1 MDYVIVALDL
11 FSAVAE
17 YNGSMYFYEVSPVG
31 IVGKDFDILT
41 YSWPDDIQPGRV
53 VEIEVGKRHFVGVVI
68 AKVTRPD
75 FDVKPI
81 ARLLF
86 KKALPSGLLYLHQWM
101 SAFYDTHHGTVWQTL
116 LPEGLNKNRREKVV
130 EKSTQQFN
138 RGNRRT
144 SFVLNGDQLSA
155 IEQLVQMKSGTAIL
169 HGITGSGKTE
179 VYKAMVLES
188 MRRGLSSVVLVPE
201 IALTAQLV
209 REFQNDFDRVIVT
222 HSSMT
227 PSQRF
232 SVWKQVLD
240 SNQPI
245 VVIGPR
251 SALFMP
257 VKKLGLV
264 VIDECHEPSYKQD
277 KSPRYNTLRAAAIL
291 TNFHKAR
298 LILGSA
304 TPSVVDY
311 HIATTLGRPI
321 IEINQ
326 LARRDA
332 KKPKVTVIDITKR
345 NNTTSRSSLFSKQL
359 LSAIEKTMEQHQ
371 QVLLFH
377 NRRGSASVTLC
388 ADCGWMATCPHCAL
402 PLTLHNDTFELR
414 CHLCGYRTK
423 PPTSCPECHGSDIN
437 HRGIGTKRIEEE
449 VRRLFP
455 DANIKRFDGD
465 TERGQAVQDIFEEL
479 HSGKINIII
488 GTQTIAKGLDL
499 PNLRLVGIVQADAG
513 LALPDFS
520 APERTFQLI
529 AQASGRVG
537 RGAEATE
544 VIIQTYQPDHRAV
557 QYGASQDYARFY
569 ESEIK
574 ERARG
579 HFPPF
584 THLLKLTC
592 VYKTEKGA
600 VNAAKKLAREL
611 ADVGEDIKIL
621 GPAPAFYEYIRG
633 TYRWQIVIRAADRES
648 LVAIAK
654 KVPQARWH
662 VELDPVSLL

>member
-1 MDYVIVALDL
+1 
-11 FSAVAE
+11 
-17 YNGSMYFYEVSPVG
+17 MYFYEVSPVG
-31 IVGKDFDILT
+31 IVGKDFDVLT
-41 YSWPDDIQPGRV
+41 YSWSDSISSGQI
-53 VEIEVGKRHFVGVVI
+53 VEIEVGNRHFVGVVM
-68 AKVTRPD
+68 AKVTKPA
-75 FDVKPI
+75 FDVKSI
-81 ARLLF
+81 SRLLF
-86 KKALPSGLLYLHQWM
+86 DRALPDSLLYIHQWI
-101 SAFYDTHHGTVWQTL
+101 SAFYDTHPGTVWQTI
-116 LPEGLNKNRREKVV
+116 LPEGLNKNRRVKVV
-130 EKSTQQFN
+130 EKSSTHIN
-138 RGNRRT
+138 RDNGRT
-144 SFVLNGDQLSA
+144 NFVLNDDQLSA
-155 IEQLVQMKSGTAIL
+155 IEQLVEMRTGTALL

-188 MRRGLSSVVLVPE
+188 LRRGMSSIVLVPE

-209 REFQNDFDRVIVT
+209 REFQNDFDHVIIT

-227 PSQRF
+227 SSQRF
-232 SVWKQVLD
+232 SAWRQVLD
-240 SNQPI
+240 SDQPV

-257 VKKLGLV
+257 IKKLGLIIV
-264 VIDECHEPSYKQD
+264 DECHEPSYKQD
-277 KSPRYNTLRAAAIL
+277 KSPRYSALRAAAAL
-291 TNFHKAR
+291 SSFHKAR

-304 TPSVVDY
+304 TPSIADY
-311 HIATTLGRPI
+311 YTALTLHRPI
-321 IEINQ
+321 IEINR
-326 LARRDA
+326 LARKDA
-332 KKPKVTVIDITKR
+332 KKPQTTVIDITKR
-345 NNTTSRSSLFSKQL
+345 SNASSRSTLFSKQL
-359 LSAIEKTMEQHQ
+359 LAAIQKILEQNQ

-414 CHLCGYRTK
+414 CHLCGYHTK
-423 PPTSCPECHGSDIN
+423 PMTSCPECHSSDIN

-455 DANIKRFDGD
+455 HANIRRFDGD

-479 HSGKINIII
+479 HSGKINVII

-537 RGAEATE
+537 RGAETTD
-544 VIIQTYQPDHRAV
+544 VIIQTYQPDHRSV
-557 QYGASQDYARFY
+557 QYGAAQDYAGFY

-600 VNAAKKLAREL
+600 LNATKKLAREI
-611 ADVGEDIKIL
+611 ANQYKDVKIL
-621 GPAPAFYEYIRG
+621 GPAPAFYEHIRN
-633 TYRWQIVIRAADRES
+633 TYRWQIVIRATNRES
-648 LVAIAK
+648 LIAITK
-654 KVPQARWH
+654 KVPPAKWQ